1 MEPKKIRL
9 ATVLFVTGI
18 LLAGLANAAS
28 KLIIK
33 EYVANAD
40 MPAVMGNQT
49 SHSDFSHKVP
59 LPLLFRRR
67 TVNRKISFAA
77 ENRNLLFRP
86 SIDMDCREIASA
98 QLYRQL
104 GKGSILF

>member
-49 SHSDFSHKVP
+49 SHSDF
-59 LPLLFRRR
+59 
-67 TVNRKISFAA
+67 FA
-77 ENRNLLFRP
+77 
-86 SIDMDCREIASA
+86 
-98 QLYRQL
+98 
-104 GKGSILF
+104 